1 MEYRAQSSINN
12 QCEIETPVDTGLG
25 TSPARSPEDVNHEV
39 NTGNATLLFLMT
51 IALYLYNYFLITTIS
66 RSGTVSQKIE

>member
-1 MEYRAQSSINN
+1 M
-12 QCEIETPVDTGLG
+12 DTGLG
-25 TSPARSPEDVNHEV
+25 TSSARRPEDVNHEV
-39 NTGNATLLFLMT
+39 NTGNTTLLFLMT